1 MPAWSALTVPFA
13 LGFSLSDAER
23 ELAASVEAIAEDKI
37 GPIAER
43 VDGSDE
49 LDLGLVDLIRRS
61 GLFRHFVPEEHG
73 GAGLSVTALALIRER
88 LAYHSVAA
96 DEFFVS
102 QGIPVQPI
110 ALFGSDQ
117 QKSEHLGAL
126 LDGRR
131 LFSFC
136 LTEPT
141 AGSDVLGIRTT
152 ASAVGDGYVLNG
164 VKRYA
169 FAGNVAD
176 TLLVFAKT
184 GEPDERGNITAFLMD
199 KPERGVTATF
209 FPLMAPG
216 PEWELRFDDCVIPS
230 HSVLGEVGKG
240 AQIALG
246 NLDRLRPSVGSAA
259 IGMAQRALDEVV
271 AYVQQ
276 RQAFGQALSTNQGLR
291 FDIADRVA
299 EIEAARSLVY
309 GAARFADT
317 TEDTRLVRTSSA
329 KAKLFATEAAQ
340 RAIDT
345 SLQFHGGVGL
355 ARGSVTERLY
365 RAIRATRIY
374 EGSAEVMK
382 VVISRSLL
390 GRG

>member
-1 MPAWSALTVPFA
+1 MVPLA
-13 LGFSLSDAER
+13 LGLSLTDR
-23 ELAASVEAIAEDKI
+23 EHDLAALVEEFAKERID
-37 GPIAER
+37 PIAEEA
-43 VDGSDE
+43 DGGDE
-49 LDLGLVDLIRRS
+49 LHAGLVTEIRQS
-61 GLFRHFVPEEHG
+61 GLFRHFVPHEYG

-110 ALFGSDQ
+110 ALFGTDQ
-117 QKSEHLGAL
+117 QKSEHLVAL

-136 LTEPT
+136 LTEPS
-141 AGSDVLGIRTT
+141 AGSDVLGIQST
-152 ASAVGDGYVLNG
+152 ARAVGDGYVLNG

-169 FAGNVAD
+169 FAGHRAD

-184 GEPDERGNITAFLMD
+184 GEAAERANLTAFLID
-199 KPERGVTATF
+199 RPDTGVTASF

-216 PEWELRFDDCVIPS
+216 PEWELTFEDCVLPG
-230 HSVLGEVGKG
+230 HSVLGAVGQG

-246 NLDRLRPSVGSAA
+246 NLDRLRPSVGAA
-259 IGMAQRALDEVV
+259 AVGMAQRALDEAAAYLRQRV
-271 AYVQQ
+271 AFDQP
-276 RQAFGQALSTNQGLR
+276 LSANQGLR
-291 FDIADRVA
+291 FDLAERTA

-309 GAARFADT
+309 GAARFADA
-317 TEDTRLVRTSSA
+317 TEDRRLVRASSA

-345 SLQFHGGVGL
+345 SLQLHGGVGL
-355 ARGSVTERLY
+355 ARGSITERLY

-382 VVISRSLL
+382 IVIARSVL
-390 GRG
+390 GDG

>member
-1 MPAWSALTVPFA
+1 MVPFA
-13 LGFSLSDAER
+13 LGFALSDGER
-23 ELAASVEAIAEDKI
+23 ELAVSVEDLARDKI
-37 GPIAER
+37 VPIAEEA
-43 VDGSDE
+43 DGGDE
-49 LDLGLVDLIRRS
+49 LHPGVVDVIRES

-73 GAGLSVTALALIRER
+73 GAGLSVTTLALIRER
-88 LAYHSVAA
+88 LAYYSVAA

-110 ALFGSDQ
+110 ALFGSDE
-117 QKSEHLGAL
+117 QKREHLAAL

-152 ASAVGDGYVLNG
+152 ARAVGDGYVLDG
-164 VKRYA
+164 AKRYA
-169 FAGNVAD
+169 FAGNVED

-184 GEPDERGNITAFLMD
+184 GEADQRGNITAFLID
-199 KPERGVTATF
+199 RPDRGMTATF

-216 PEWELRFDDCVIPS
+216 PEWELQFEECVIPS
-230 HSVLGEVGKG
+230 DAVIGGVGKG

-246 NLDRLRPSVGSAA
+246 NLDRLRPSVGAAA
-259 IGMAQRALDEVV
+259 IGMAQRALDEAT

-276 RQAFGQALSTNQGLR
+276 RQAFERPLSMNQGLR
-291 FDIADRVA
+291 FALAERTA
-299 EIEAARSLVY
+299 EIDAARSLVY

-317 TEDTRLVRTSSA
+317 TNDPHLVRTSSA

-340 RAIDT
+340 RAIDA

-382 VVISRSLL
+382 IVIARSIL
-390 GRG
+390 GKG